1 MTQPDLTNLYRTRTE
16 ARLQSAG
23 LLLRNNPSC
32 QFEATPEADLA
43 RSNIGM
49 MIWSAAIDLGS
60 ILLLQETQTTPTG
73 RSPQISQFITRILH
87 PQLPQLRLNV
97 AWSILVQL
105 HNIQHRGGHDP
116 IRFGTAAAAARWSI
130 AIYIPDDA
138 VTEHGVYHTILNREN
153 AKDWFYNNQEPECRH
168 VPTGKP
174 APKHNRKNEIPC
186 DTME

>member
-1 MTQPDLTNLYRTRTE
+1 
-16 ARLQSAG
+16 
-23 LLLRNNPSC
+23 
-32 QFEATPEADLA
+32 
-43 RSNIGM
+43 M

-153 AKDWFYNNQEPECRH
+153 ARTGSTTTKNRNGRNAGTSQPE
-168 VPTGKP
+168 K
-174 APKHNRKNEIPC
+174 
-186 DTME
+186 